1 MKFFFKSVNVWQ
13 SYKQE
18 RYCFV
23 HFLRLLQ
30 CVGQAL
36 KCTRQSRSCLLL
48 CQILI
53 FFTHRLSKKPFLN
66 WLLTTLPHL
75 KYVATLHFNLSLMA
89 CVADIN
95 VSQGSVATYARCG
108 GIFDIHWTANLRRN
122 LVVKDFYNRL
132 RIDRIVV
139 MSLWPR
145 FFGPPCTNNF
155 LAIYLHQVTTMNIFS
170 SVDAG

>member
-75 KYVATLHFNLSLMA
+75 KYVATLPCNFWLMA
-89 CVADIN
+89 CFAYIN
-95 VSQGSVATYARCG
+95 VSQGSVATYASCG
-108 GIFDIHWTANLRRN
+108 WIFGNQLTTNLPRN
-122 LVVKDFYNRL
+122 LPVKFFLNRF
-132 RIDRIVV
+132 RIDRIMV
-139 MSLWPR
+139 MSLWSS
-145 FFGPPCTNNF
+145 F
-155 LAIYLHQVTTMNIFS
+155 LAHPVC
-170 SVDAG
+170 